1 MFCLAAARFH
11 EIIKRVINLLP
22 IETNIKE
29 VQFPFPYIITS
40 IIGFIDYVR
49 NTRIYKTRFD
59 SSHRCTMLY
68 SFINKIIFLKNLKVL
83 LKYNIVF
90 FIVASFSSA

>member
-1 MFCLAAARFH
+1 MDARLH

-49 NTRIYKTRFD
+49 NTRIFKTRID
-59 SSHRCTMLY
+59 NSHHCTIYLQE
-68 SFINKIIFLKNLKVL
+68 LC
-83 LKYNIVF
+83 
-90 FIVASFSSA
+90 